1 MNRFIKSLSAMVIAS
16 FVVFSMVG
24 CGGKSVVKDTGSA
37 AEAELTHP
45 KLIEDLI
52 QKKYSQSIH
61 AVGQGSAPDKITA
74 VKKARLD
81 AQNQIGYTF
90 RNDMSALQKSF
101 LEAVN
106 NEQLEEY
113 VSTIE
118 SFTNITLQGVT
129 EAKSMLSQGKDGYT
143 AYVLMTI
150 SAETIKDLIDER
162 TNTLTNF
169 KALKAYKELE
179 ERVAKDN
186 AARAQADPQ

>member
-90 RNDMSALQKSF
+90 RNDMSALQR
-101 LEAVN
+101 
-106 NEQLEEY
+106 
-113 VSTIE
+113 VS
-118 SFTNITLQGVT
+118 
-129 EAKSMLSQGKDGYT
+129 
-143 AYVLMTI
+143 
-150 SAETIKDLIDER
+150 
-162 TNTLTNF
+162 
-169 KALKAYKELE
+169 LK
-179 ERVAKDN
+179 R
-186 AARAQADPQ
+186 